1 MVENSL
7 LELQWSDQ
15 ALNVGNCMKP
25 CPMNVPFT
33 QPNGIALS
41 MFSALPQTL
50 KSLHHEWKDG
60 RVQNSEAPC
69 AITCTEAN
77 GSKVD
82 QIPTLLRCQAIR
94 ALTPAVEH
102 QVVIAGPG
110 DSPRDCMVLAQME
123 ITIHIYIYT
132 YIYIYSKSKKT

>member
-7 LELQWSDQ
+7 LKLQWSDQ
-15 ALNVGNCMKP
+15 TLNGGNCMKP

-82 QIPTLLRCQAIR
+82 KSHP
-94 ALTPAVEH
+94 PAARLPSLDTCGKHH
-102 QVVIAGPG
+102 QVASVGPG
-110 DSPRDCMVLAQME
+110 DNPRVNMALAQME
-123 ITIHIYIYT
+123 ITLP
-132 YIYIYSKSKKT
+132 KNVFLLF

>member
-1 MVENSL
+1 
-7 LELQWSDQ
+7 
-15 ALNVGNCMKP
+15 MKP

-82 QIPTLLRCQAIR
+82 KSHP
-94 ALTPAVEH
+94 PAARQSE
-102 QVVIAGPG
+102 P
-110 DSPRDCMVLAQME
+110 
-123 ITIHIYIYT
+123 
-132 YIYIYSKSKKT
+132 